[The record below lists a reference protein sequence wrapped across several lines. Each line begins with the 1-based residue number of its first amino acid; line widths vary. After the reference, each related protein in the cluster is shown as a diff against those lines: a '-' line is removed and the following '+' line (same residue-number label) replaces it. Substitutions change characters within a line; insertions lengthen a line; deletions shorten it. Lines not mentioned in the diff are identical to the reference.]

1 MCWRRP
7 AAANVPG
14 RLRRAVRW
22 LARSI
27 DLVVAGVFA
36 LAYLARFVRPNA
48 LTWPLQLLGVGLPFV
63 TLVLLL
69 VVVVRLSGMRPRSR
83 LLHGVLVGLVV
94 MRFAP
99 HDLIRPTR
107 AQDGDLTL
115 VTYNL
120 PRWAGPEA
128 SAKQRALYTYAGA
141 ARPDVWAFQEP
152 FVAYTAQGIPGE
164 ASGVVVSPFLTAL
177 RDSFGYR
184 VGRTAFARTARSA
197 QPVFTGPSVRVMRAE
212 ERQFVAVPGV
222 TPTSY
227 TRLEV
232 RHAERALV
240 IYNVHLYTTGRRKP
254 WREGVSP
261 LDVRAWG
268 PFLRQYRDNHL
279 RRAAEADTL
288 RRALDRE
295 TVPVVVLGDLNA
307 TPHEWVFGRLA
318 RGLQDGGKEG
328 GGLRW
333 GATWHRRFPIAR
345 IDHALVSPA
354 LRVVD
359 AANPP
364 LGISDHKPLAVRL
377 RWR

>member
-7 AAANVPG
+7 AAAKVAG
-14 RLRRAVRW
+14 RIRRSARW
-22 LARSI
+22 LARSF
-27 DLVVAGVFA
+27 DLVVAAVFA
-36 LAYLARFVRPNA
+36 LAYVARFVRPTSF
-48 LTWPLQLLGVGLPFV
+48 TWPLQLLGVGLPFV
-63 TLVLLL
+63 AGLLVL
-69 VVVVRLSGMRPRSR
+69 VVLIRLPGMRPRSR
-83 LLHGVLVGLVV
+83 LLHGVLVGLIAV
-94 MRFAP
+94 RFVPYDLVRPAP
-99 HDLIRPTR
+99 QEH
-107 AQDGDLTL
+107 DLTL

-128 SAKQRALYTYAGA
+128 DTKQVALHAYAQK

-152 FVAYTAQGIPGE
+152 FVVYTAQGLPGE
-164 ASGVVVSPFLTAL
+164 ASGVVVSPFLAAL

-197 QPVFTGPSVRVMRAE
+197 QPVFTGPSVRVMKVE
-212 ERQFVAVPGV
+212 ERQFVAVPGAS
-222 TPTSY
+222 PTSY

-232 RHAERALV
+232 RYAGHALV
-240 IYNVHLYTTGRRKP
+240 LYNVHLYTTGRRKP
-254 WREGVSP
+254 WQEGISP

-268 PFLRQYRDNHL
+268 PFLRQYRANHL

-288 RRALDRE
+288 RRAFDRE
-295 TVPVVVLGDLNA
+295 TSPVVVLGDLNA

-318 RGLQDGGKEG
+318 HGLQDGGKEG

-354 LRVVD
+354 LRVV
-359 AANPP
+359 AATNPP

>member
-1 MCWRRP
+1 MR
-7 AAANVPG
+7 G
-14 RLRRAVRW
+14 
-22 LARSI
+22 LARSF

-36 LAYLARFVRPNA
+36 LAFVARYLRPGA
-48 LTWPLQLLGVGLPFV
+48 WTWPLQLFGVALPFV
-63 TLVLLL
+63 AGLLVL
-69 VVVVRLSGMRPRSR
+69 VVLARLPGMRPRSR
-83 LLHGVLVGLVV
+83 LLHGVLVGLIAV
-94 MRFAP
+94 RFAP
-99 HDLIRPTR
+99 VDLVRP
-107 AQDGDLTL
+107 APKASDLTL

-128 SAKQRALYTYAGA
+128 DAKQRALYAYAA
-141 ARPDVWAFQEP
+141 DARPDVWAFQEP
-152 FVAYTAQGIPGE
+152 FVAYTAQGLPGE
-164 ASGVVVSPFLTAL
+164 ASGVVVSPFLAAL

-197 QPVFTGPSVRVMRAE
+197 QPVFTGPTVRVMRAE
-212 ERQFVAVPGV
+212 ERQFVAVPGAS
-222 TPTSY
+222 PTSY

-232 RHAERALV
+232 RFGSRALV
-240 IYNVHLYTTGRRKP
+240 LYNVHLYTTGRRKP
-254 WREGVSP
+254 WQEGVSP

-268 PFLRQYRDNHL
+268 PFLRQYRANHL

-288 RRALDRE
+288 RRALDGE
-295 TVPVVVLGDLNA
+295 TAPVVVLGDLNA

-328 GGLRW
+328 GGLSW

-354 LRVVD
+354 LRVID
-359 AANPP
+359 ATNPP